1 MGSVASWSFLLAPT
15 LCSPPHP
22 LGPEGAAFSGPLL
35 QEAPRPWQCV
45 CVSPRGSLSAVAWDN
60 CVVCTQALLM
70 SKPCLSLPHSPAPVL
85 SVHPL
90 VSPAQRP
97 SYCSPPSLQLGR
109 PGASGIHL
117 CSLPSHIGGAS
128 CRVLSQWELGPYS
141 QAFPP
146 SCSVMSWSAW
156 QVQLGRRPHGSSKDR
171 ALPSLGRYLD
181 WTETPASGR
190 VSSQQSTE
198 QPHRASDFPCPLP
211 STGLSFVTSESLC
224 STEKRKV

>member
-1 MGSVASWSFLLAPT
+1 MCLCVAKGVF
-15 LCSPPHP
+15 
-22 LGPEGAAFSGPLL
+22 
-35 QEAPRPWQCV
+35 
-45 CVSPRGSLSAVAWDN
+45 VSRGSGHLCCAHTSSPDVQGLPFSASLS
-60 CVVCTQALLM
+60 C
-70 SKPCLSLPHSPAPVL
+70 PVL

-90 VSPAQRP
+90 VSPSQRP
-97 SYCSPPSLQLGR
+97 SNCSPPSLQLGR

-171 ALPSLGRYLD
+171 APPSGWRRWD
-181 WTETPASGR
+181 WTEMPAPSR
-190 VSSQQSTE
+190 VSSEQSTE
-198 QPHRASDFPCPLP
+198 QPHRASDSPCPLP
-211 STGLSFVTSESLC
+211 STGLIFVTSDASF

>member
-1 MGSVASWSFLLAPT
+1 MARDT
-15 LCSPPHP
+15 
-22 LGPEGAAFSGPLL
+22 
-35 QEAPRPWQCV
+35 
-45 CVSPRGSLSAVAWDN
+45 
-60 CVVCTQALLM
+60 CVVRTQALLT
-70 SKPCLSLPHSPAPVL
+70 SKACLSLPHSPAPVL

-97 SYCSPPSLQLGR
+97 SNCSPPSLQLGR

-156 QVQLGRRPHGSSKDR
+156 QVQLGRRPHGSSRDR
-171 ALPSLGRYLD
+171 APPSGWRRWD
-181 WTETPASGR
+181 WTEMPAPSR

-198 QPHRASDFPCPLP
+198 QPHRASDSPCPLP
-211 STGLSFVTSESLC
+211 STGLIFVTSEASC

>member
-1 MGSVASWSFLLAPT
+1 MARDT
-15 LCSPPHP
+15 
-22 LGPEGAAFSGPLL
+22 
-35 QEAPRPWQCV
+35 
-45 CVSPRGSLSAVAWDN
+45 
-60 CVVCTQALLM
+60 CVVHTQALLT
-70 SKPCLSLPHSPAPVL
+70 SKACLSLPHSPATVL

-97 SYCSPPSLQLGR
+97 SNCSPPSLQLGR

-146 SCSVMSWSAW
+146 SFSVMSWSAW
-156 QVQLGRRPHGSSKDR
+156 QVQLGRRPHGSSRDR
-171 ALPSLGRYLD
+171 APPSGWRRWD
-181 WTETPASGR
+181 WTEMPALSR
-190 VSSQQSTE
+190 VSSQQGTE
-198 QPHRASDFPCPLP
+198 QPHRASDSPCPLP
-211 STGLSFVTSESLC
+211 STGLIFVTSEASC

>member
-1 MGSVASWSFLLAPT
+1 MGSVASWCFLLPPT

-35 QEAPRPWQCV
+35 RKHPGP
-45 CVSPRGSLSAVAWDN
+45 GSVFLCRQGGLCQLWLGTLVL
-60 CVVCTQALLM
+60 TQALLT
-70 SKPCLSLPHSPAPVL
+70 SKACLSLPHSPAPVL

-97 SYCSPPSLQLGR
+97 SNCSPPSLQLGR

-171 ALPSLGRYLD
+171 APPSGWRRWD
-181 WTETPASGR
+181 WTEMPAPSR
-190 VSSQQSTE
+190 VSSEQSTE
-198 QPHRASDFPCPLP
+198 QPHRASDSPCPLP
-211 STGLSFVTSESLC
+211 STGLIFVTSDASF